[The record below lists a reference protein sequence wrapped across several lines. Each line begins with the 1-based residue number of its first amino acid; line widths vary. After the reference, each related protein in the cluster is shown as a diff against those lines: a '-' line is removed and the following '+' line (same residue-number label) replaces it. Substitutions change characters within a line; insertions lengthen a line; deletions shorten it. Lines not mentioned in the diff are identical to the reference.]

1 MNLSGK
7 VTEPTEQDK
16 ESGTGEDEV
25 TLTYTVGVKEENSRF
40 QGK

>member
-7 VTEPTEQDK
+7 VTEPTERDK
-16 ESGTGEDEV
+16 ESSSGDDEI

-40 QGK
+40 HGK

>member
-16 ESGTGEDEV
+16 ESSSGDDEV
-25 TLTYTVGVKEENSRF
+25 TLACAVGAKEENSRF